1 MSAYRKSPRA
11 GWLIA
16 LVLCLA
22 GAVRSAVPPAAA
34 EAPSDPSAAFLS
46 VPSGTA
52 ARPVPFCPEGEKR
65 VCSMGPPPVC
75 WCE

>member
-1 MSAYRKSPRA
+1 MSAHRKSPRA

-16 LVLCLA
+16 LVLSLA
-22 GAVRSAVPPAAA
+22 GAARSAVPSAAA
-34 EAPSDPSAAFLS
+34 PTDPSATFLS
-46 VPSGTA
+46 VPSSTA

>member
-1 MSAYRKSPRA
+1 MNAYRKSPRT

-16 LVLCLA
+16 LVLCLTA
-22 GAVRSAVPPAAA
+22 AAHRAAPPAAA
-34 EAPSDPSAAFLS
+34 DASVRPSAAFLS
-46 VPSGTA
+46 VPSTA
-52 ARPVPFCPEGEKR
+52 EARPVPFCPEGEKR